1 MKRRRSVLSE
11 ETSQENFWPAFT
23 DVVSTI
29 ALILFVLVLLAY
41 LQNLLSGKKMLHIQ
55 SELDVTSRH
64 LGDSQAKI
72 SRSEKQLRLLEQR
85 LNMTMAE
92 IKKGETQLRLSEAK
106 VTEQNTIIAE
116 SNRELGDLRTQLR
129 GIAVLRV
136 DVINKVKQAIENQLG
151 RKSGG
156 QQPEIAIGDNGNIVI
171 NESLVFEY
179 NSYEIKPEAKPLLD
193 TLSNAFSAILSDDAV
208 SENVDVILIQ
218 GHTDSRGSASFNR
231 DLSAKRANAVLDYMF
246 SAAPVL
252 ESRFGRFF
260 ASSAYS
266 KFRPVNE
273 AENEAAYMQNRR
285 IEISVVLKDSN
296 IQRVID
302 EYFENPM
309 PATTDMDTDDAFR

>member
-55 SELDVTSRH
+55 SELDVTARH

-151 RKSGG
+151 PKSGG

-193 TLSNAFSAILSDDAV
+193 TLSNAFSAILSDNAV

-218 GHTDSRGSASFNR
+218 GHTDARGSASFNR

-246 SAAPVL
+246 STAPAL

-266 KFRPVNE
+266 KFRPVNT
-273 AENEAAYMQNRR
+273 AENEAAYRQNRR

>member
-1 MKRRRSVLSE
+1 MRRRRSLLEE
-11 ETSQENFWPAFT
+11 ETLEENFWPAFT

-55 SELDVTSRH
+55 AELDVTARQ

-72 SRSEKQLRLLEQR
+72 SRSEKELRLLEQK
-85 LNMTMAE
+85 LNVTMAE
-92 IKKGETQLRLSEAK
+92 IKKGETHLRLSEQR
-106 VTEQNTIIAE
+106 VEEQNTIIAE
-116 SNRELGDLRTQLR
+116 SNRELGDLRSQLR

-136 DVINKVKQAIENQLG
+136 DVIKKVKQAIENELG
-151 RKSGG
+151 GTTVNR
-156 QQPEIAIGDNGNIVI
+156 QPEIAISDNGNIII
-171 NESLVFEY
+171 NENLVFEY

-193 TLSNAFSAILSDDAV
+193 TLSNAFSTILSDDTV

-218 GHTDSRGSASFNR
+218 GHTDERGSTSFNR

-246 SAAPVL
+246 SAAPKL
-252 ESRFGRFF
+252 ESRFGRYF

-273 AENEAAYMQNRR
+273 GKNEKAYMQNRR
-285 IEISVVLKDSN
+285 IEISVVLKDSSV
-296 IQRVID
+296 QKVID
-302 EYFENPM
+302 QYFANPSQAAATSD
-309 PATTDMDTDDAFR
+309 PASSFR